1 MMRTLIL
8 LSPSSPS
15 PLSPAIRGQES
26 FSAFFA
32 CNHKGSSSSF
42 LLLGRTGRAKNMGY
56 LSSITN
62 SEKDAWI
69 DIARGTFGF
78 SYVSF
83 PPLMNDRCCVG
94 EISALLII
102 PLQLRTAVRPP
113 LHPSLITNSTYSF
126 SSRYLPRAGFFAA
139 SPVSRSGEGWRRR
152 RRRRRPR
159 RPPGRPPREVA
170 ALRRGGPIPQ

>member
-1 MMRTLIL
+1 MRTLIL

-15 PLSPAIRGQES
+15 PLSPAIPGQES

-69 DIARGTFGF
+69 DKASGGTFGF

-94 EISALLII
+94 KISALLII
-102 PLQLRTAVRPP
+102 PLQLPVRTAVRPP
-113 LHPSLITNSTYSF
+113 PLFIL
-126 SSRYLPRAGFFAA
+126 L
-139 SPVSRSGEGWRRR
+139 
-152 RRRRRPR
+152 
-159 RPPGRPPREVA
+159 
-170 ALRRGGPIPQ
+170 